1 MRMIR
6 MTPTA
11 AESVLQELDA
21 LIARRSILEHAFY
34 RAWSAGRLTR
44 DHLAAYARV
53 YYPHVAA
60 FPGYLE
66 KTAAGAGD
74 PAVAD
79 ELAANL
85 REERSEP
92 APHAELWL
100 RFAAGVGAE
109 PAAVAAAAPEPETRA
124 AVATFER
131 LCSRSAAAGLA
142 ALYAYE
148 SQQPEVSRQK
158 EDGLRGHY
166 EVNEVDA
173 LAYFTV
179 HAEADLRHREG
190 ERRALGRCLAS
201 GASRNDVLEAAEQ
214 ALDAYWGLLDG
225 VCRVTGVP
233 RDC

>member
-1 MRMIR
+1 MTR
-6 MTPTA
+6 MTATTA
-11 AESVLQELDA
+11 ETVLLELDA
-21 LIARRSILEHAFY
+21 LIARRSILDHPFY
-34 RAWSAGRLTR
+34 RAWSEGRLTR
-44 DHLAAYARV
+44 AHLATYARA

-66 KTAAGAGD
+66 AAAGRAAD
-74 PAVAD
+74 PAVAS
-79 ELAANL
+79 ELRDNL

-100 RFAAGVGAE
+100 RFAAAMGAE
-109 PAAVAAAAPEPETRA
+109 PGAVTGAAPEPETA
-124 AVATFER
+124 ATTATFAR
-131 LCSRSAAAGLA
+131 LCAASAASGLA

-158 EDGLRGHY
+158 EDGLRRHY
-166 EVNEVDA
+166 GVTDAPA

-190 ERRALGRCLAS
+190 ERRALARCLES
-201 GASRNDVLEAAEQ
+201 GASRREILDAAEQ

-225 VCRVTGVP
+225 VCRAADLP
-233 RDC
+233 AHC